1 MPKSTYHFGDAP
13 CTVRVNGYKMFLS
26 NANVEL
32 GVISQIG
39 KGVQSLEFTALD
51 DTVHDVFGIEFRK
64 LVNDIA
70 TELRLGERPK
80 YILERYHGRILELSP
95 SGREEHGSVVFELDG
110 EPDPTPGQTFK
121 GLKDTVISLR
131 QECERQALLAADANR
146 AKEGWKVEALHHLE
160 ELNRVKALHEAAL
173 AAYEESRQAF
183 NALKS
188 ELADVAGAA
197 DPEGLGL
204 RFAPGEL
211 AKFVSGL
218 RRKRDL
224 LAEKLSQVEAGD
236 AAVAESDE
244 ARSGVHTAALSI
256 VEEFR
261 KLYPGLSVIWGTAS
275 EKPRKVGAHPALG
288 MPYDA
293 EWAKTLADGMGAS
306 LGDVYADLAMAFGK
320 KTNPCVWQ
328 RRFETLFEEIEKR
341 HGIARENL
349 IEMKRVGSTAAL
361 CQQQRCRG
369 AVNSLRNTLAFAKRL
384 NRVLR

>member
-1 MPKSTYHFGDAP
+1 MPKNTYHFGDAP
-13 CTVRVNGYKMFLS
+13 CTVRVNGYQMFLS

-80 YILERYHGRILELSP
+80 YILERHHGRILELSP
-95 SGREEHGSVVFELDG
+95 SGREEHGSAVFELDG
-110 EPDPTPGQTFK
+110 EPDPTPGQIFK

-224 LAEKLSQVEAGD
+224 LAEKLSQVEAGN

-261 KLYPGLSVIWGTAS
+261 KLYPGLSVFWGTAS
-275 EKPRKVGAHPALG
+275 EKPRKVSAPPALG
-288 MPYDA
+288 MPYGA

-306 LGDVYADLAMAFGK
+306 LGDVYADLAMAF
-320 KTNPCVWQ
+320 
-328 RRFETLFEEIEKR
+328 
-341 HGIARENL
+341 
-349 IEMKRVGSTAAL
+349 
-361 CQQQRCRG
+361 
-369 AVNSLRNTLAFAKRL
+369 AKRL
-384 NRVLR
+384 NRVMR